1 VELEQLS
8 LYDRLEIDAE
18 KQRKGDKN
26 YVVPQRMARRDPYPQ
41 LLNQAF
47 NFYNVYVQ
55 MNMAEKERYAESQ
68 AVAFYRSCVCELEE
82 KGKVLEQ
89 EISIIRDLSLKYMT
103 EGNAM
108 KEKAKES
115 EQKEREMKEETIK
128 LQERLEED
136 KRKAVQAVRE
146 ETEALVGRY

>member
-1 VELEQLS
+1 
-8 LYDRLEIDAE
+8 
-18 KQRKGDKN
+18 
-26 YVVPQRMARRDPYPQ
+26 M
-41 LLNQAF
+41 
-47 NFYNVYVQ
+47 
-55 MNMAEKERYAESQ
+55 
-68 AVAFYRSCVCELEE
+68 
-82 KGKVLEQ
+82 LEQ

-128 LQERLEED
+128 LQQRLEED

-146 ETEALVGRY
+146 ETEALVARYEREKVMMAEELRLNEAIRR

>member
-1 VELEQLS
+1 
-8 LYDRLEIDAE
+8 
-18 KQRKGDKN
+18 
-26 YVVPQRMARRDPYPQ
+26 
-41 LLNQAF
+41 
-47 NFYNVYVQ
+47 
-55 MNMAEKERYAESQ
+55 
-68 AVAFYRSCVCELEE
+68 
-82 KGKVLEQ
+82 
-89 EISIIRDLSLKYMT
+89 MT

-146 ETEALVGRY
+146 ETEALVARYEREKVMMAEELRLNEAIRR